1 MTAIKPTV
9 VQTRSLTPDVEAR
22 LQREFRVLRSGNSD
36 GPNDGTL
43 EALMGQADAL
53 CPTVAD
59 RISAALLNQA
69 GKQLRIIANFG
80 VGYDNIDLATARELG
95 IVVTNTPDVLTEA
108 TADLAMTLL
117 LMVARRAGEG
127 ERLVR
132 QQQWTGWQPLQLL
145 GREVSGKTLGLVGFG
160 RIAQAVARRAYA
172 GFGMKILV
180 HSRSAVD
187 AELLQP
193 FAARQCASLHEL
205 LAASDFVSLHCPS
218 TPETRHL
225 INAEAL
231 KLMGPD
237 SALIN
242 TARGNVVD
250 EAALAVA
257 LKSGALGAAGL
268 DVYEREPAIEAGLL
282 GLENVVLLP
291 HLGSATQETRSA
303 MGNRMVDNLVEF
315 FAGRPPRDRVVIR
328 ADP

>member
-1 MTAIKPTV
+1 MTANKPTI
-9 VQTRSLTPDVEAR
+9 VQTRALTADVEAR
-22 LQREFRVLRSGNSD
+22 LQREFRVLRTGD
-36 GPNDGTL
+36 AGGQNDGVL
-43 EALMGQADAL
+43 EALVGLADAL

-59 RISAALLNQA
+59 RISAALLRRA

-80 VGYDNIDLATARELG
+80 VGYDNIDLAAARDLG
-95 IVVTNTPDVLTEA
+95 VVVTNTPDVLTEA

-132 QQQWTGWQPLQLL
+132 RQQWTGWQPLQLL

-172 GFGMKILV
+172 GFGMQILV
-180 HSRSAVD
+180 YNRSTVD
-187 AELLQP
+187 PPLLQQ
-193 FAARQCASLHEL
+193 FAARQCTGLHEL

-225 INAEAL
+225 INDEAL
-231 KLMGPD
+231 RLLGPQ

-242 TARGNVVD
+242 TARGNIVD
-250 EAALAVA
+250 EAALAAA

-268 DVYEREPAIEAGLL
+268 DVYEREPALEAGLL

-315 FAGRPPRDRVVIR
+315 FAGRPPRDRVV
-328 ADP
+328 

>member
-1 MTAIKPTV
+1 MTANQPTV
-9 VQTRSLTPDVEAR
+9 VQTRALTADVEAR
-22 LQREFRVLRSGNSD
+22 LQSEFRVLRSDNS
-36 GPNDGTL
+36 GGQGDGTL
-43 EALMGQADAL
+43 EALVGQADAL

-59 RISAALLNQA
+59 RISAALLHKA

-80 VGYDNIDLATARELG
+80 VGYDNIDLAAARELG

-132 QQQWTGWQPLQLL
+132 RQQWTGWQPLQLL
-145 GREVSGKTLGLVGFG
+145 GHEVSGKTLGLVGFG
-160 RIAQAVARRAYA
+160 RIAQAVARRAQA

-180 HSRSAVD
+180 HSRSPAD
-187 AELLQP
+187 PQLLQQ
-193 FAARQCASLHEL
+193 FAARQCNGLNEL

-231 KLMGPD
+231 KVLGPN

-257 LKSGALGAAGL
+257 LKSGVLGAAGL

-315 FAGRPPRDRVVIR
+315 FAGQPPRDRVG
-328 ADP
+328 

>member
-1 MTAIKPTV
+1 M
-9 VQTRSLTPDVEAR
+9 EAR
-22 LQREFRVLRSGNSD
+22 LQREFTVLRSGVA
-36 GPNDGTL
+36 GGRNDGAL
-43 EALMGQADAL
+43 EALMKQADAL

-59 RISAALLNQA
+59 RISAELLYKT
-69 GKQLRIIANFG
+69 GKRLRIIANFG
-80 VGYDNIDLATARELG
+80 VGYDNIDLAAARELG
-95 IVVTNTPDVLTEA
+95 VVVTNTPDVLTEA

-132 QQQWTGWQPLQLL
+132 RKKWTGWQPLQLL
-145 GREVSGKTLGLVGFG
+145 GHDVSGKTLGLVGFG

-180 HSRSAVD
+180 HSRSKVD
-187 AELLQP
+187 ADLLQQ
-193 FAARQCASLHEL
+193 FAASQCTDLHLL

-218 TPETRHL
+218 TPATRHL
-225 INAEAL
+225 IDADAL
-231 KLMGPD
+231 KSLGPG

-250 EAALAVA
+250 EVALAAA

-268 DVYEREPAIEAGLL
+268 DVYEREPEIEPALL
-282 GLENVVLLP
+282 DLENVVLLP

-315 FAGRPPRDRVVIR
+315 FAGRPPRDRVV
-328 ADP
+328 